1 MAAPK
6 LLLSNLLRRRPQ
18 TLASITSSSS
28 SYSIFFAQSSNRET
42 PQQTS
47 SGLPFSTVHPLALH
61 YGFVWSRLLSTRGD
75 SDYGRDQSLDSAA
88 VRAQEEELFDS
99 GFSSSVSDAGDVG
112 GSEIAEA
119 LVSASD
125 VGGDGEPILPVR
137 ALISLLDLFHDSTGW
152 PWWVL
157 IASSTLALRITL
169 LPVLILQL
177 KKSKKIAEL
186 LPKLPPP
193 FPPPLS
199 GGSYR
204 EQFSL
209 FRKERRAVG
218 CPSYLWLLAY
228 VSVQVPCFFL
238 WMTTVRKMSLDHHT
252 GFDCGGTLWFH
263 NLTDF
268 PHGVSGTIFP
278 LIIASLHFAN
288 VQISFRTFSAGK
300 ATGLL
305 GLLAQYYKFYLNLLT
320 LPILFTGFCVPQS
333 VSSLREE
340 FENLAFVS
348 VLQGSLVYWVTNSSL
363 TLVQVFV
370 KVLPGKKSRNV
381 NHNIRNDVL
390 TKVMKKQLCLYQP
403 GVRETLGLPDKV
415 DPVPP
420 AIHEKI
426 VTPGEKQGDL
436 LRKQQIITLSP
447 RELLAL
453 SVKHLAEGHKD
464 TAIPLLRLALD
475 KDPEYVRALV
485 VMGQT
490 LLQDEQLAEAAEY
503 LERAISKLFLTGHP
517 TEVEEVDLLI
527 LASQWAGI
535 AYIRQGKNAEGIRH
549 LERVANLEEP
559 EDAKSKAHYY
569 DAFLVL
575 ASALYSEHRKP
586 EAAKLLRMAAAYD
599 PSYSVYLEQC
609 EKDEVDLVSDLAS
622 SRRGDY

>member
-1 MAAPK
+1 MKPYFSERGKEKPLSSFSRPQILYGKLYAKRPLMAAPK

-18 TLASITSSSS
+18 TLASLTSS

-42 PQQTS
+42 PQKTS

-61 YGFVWSRLLSTRGD
+61 YGFVWSRSLSTRGD
-75 SDYGRDQSLDSAA
+75 SDYGRDLSVDSAA
-88 VRAQEEELFDS
+88 VRADEEELIDS
-99 GFSSSVSDAGDVG
+99 GFSSSVSDAGDVD

-137 ALISLLDLFHDSTGW
+137 ALISLLDLFHNSTGW

-169 LPVLILQL
+169 LPVLIFQL

-228 VSVQVPCFFL
+228 VSVQVPCFLL
-238 WMTTVRKMSLDHHT
+238 WMTTIRRMSLDHHP
-252 GFDCGGTLWFH
+252 GFDCGGTLWFQ

-278 LIIASLHFAN
+278 LLIASFHFAN

-320 LPILFTGFCVPQS
+320 LPILFTGFCVPQ
-333 VSSLREE
+333 
-340 FENLAFVS
+340 
-348 VLQGSLVYWVTNSSL
+348 GSLVYWVTNSSL
-363 TLVQVFV
+363 TLVQ
-370 KVLPGKKSRNV
+370 
-381 NHNIRNDVL
+381 
-390 TKVMKKQLCLYQP
+390 QLCLDQP

-420 AIHEKI
+420 AIHEKM

-436 LRKQQIITLSP
+436 LRKQQIIAHLSP

-464 TAIPLLRLALD
+464 TAMPLLRLALD

-586 EAAKLLRMAAAYD
+586 EAKKLLRMAAAYD
-599 PSYSVYLEQC
+599 PSHSVYLEQC

-622 SRRGDY
+622 SRRGD